1 MVDGVDFK
9 GFWNV
14 RWRAIAKPRG
24 IPFDLPKTAP
34 VRVRGVKRLDG
45 CTSRSR
51 NRLAEEI
58 VQDKKLEGRM
68 R

>member
-34 VRVRGVKRLDG
+34 GPGMWPQAFGRAHVPKVVIGFRKRRAG
-45 CTSRSR
+45 
-51 NRLAEEI
+51 
-58 VQDKKLEGRM
+58 KKLEGRM

>member
-1 MVDGVDFK
+1 MVDGADFK

-24 IPFDLPKTAP
+24 IPFDLLKTAP
-34 VRVRGVKRLDG
+34 GPGMWPQAFGGR
-45 CTSRSR
+45 TSRKSLSAFGR
-51 NRLAEEI
+51 DRAG
-58 VQDKKLEGRM
+58 KKLEGRM